1 MKKLLACFFAGL
13 SMTSAYANF
22 EELVYARVVTVE
34 PLTQTVYHRVPQ
46 TSCTVI
52 ETNGTQTRNCQ
63 TYQDNVYNQ
72 RITGYRVKFEYKG
85 GIHTVL
91 MKTDPGHQVTLKAVT
106 RIYAM
111 E

>member
-1 MKKLLACFFAGL
+1 MA
-13 SMTSAYANF
+13 SAHANF
-22 EELVYARVVTVE
+22 EELVYAKVVSIE
-34 PLTQTVYHRVPQ
+34 PLTQTIYHRVPQ

-63 TYQDNVYNQ
+63 TYQDNAYSQ
-72 RITGYRVKFEYKG
+72 RITGYRVRFEFKG

-91 MKTDPGHQVTLKAVT
+91 MKNDPGHQVTLKAVT